1 MVGSYPIV
9 TDCSTGVKRGCHL
22 TRQCARITP
31 TFRHGS
37 PSMETIDILRRT
49 DVFYDLTGAQL
60 EMLASIC
67 EERVVKLGDIIFE
80 ENSQGDEMFVIARGA
95 VEILVDPSIVGGP
108 GAKKRGSLPVTIAT
122 LRSGQTFGEIALV
135 DQGLRTASA
144 RCAETETQLLGL
156 KRDKFMKLCDTYP
169 EMGYRVMRN
178 IAADLSFKIRGSD
191 LAIREQLLWRPRSA
205 S

>member
-1 MVGSYPIV
+1 
-9 TDCSTGVKRGCHL
+9 
-22 TRQCARITP
+22 
-31 TFRHGS
+31 
-37 PSMETIDILRRT
+37 MEKIDILRRT
-49 DVFYDLTGAQL
+49 DIFYDLTGAQL

-80 ENSQGDEMFVIARGA
+80 ENNQGEEMFVIARGA

-108 GAKKRGSLPVTIAT
+108 GAKKRGSMPVTIAT
-122 LRSGQTFGEIALV
+122 LRTGQTFGEIALV

-144 RCAETETQLLGL
+144 RCAETETQLLAL
-156 KRDKFMKLCDTYP
+156 QRSKFMKLCDTYP

-191 LAIREQLLWRPRSA
+191 LAIREQLLWRPRPA
-205 S
+205 G

>member
-1 MVGSYPIV
+1 
-9 TDCSTGVKRGCHL
+9 
-22 TRQCARITP
+22 
-31 TFRHGS
+31 
-37 PSMETIDILRRT
+37 MEKIDILRRT
-49 DVFYDLTGAQL
+49 DIFYDLTSAQL

-67 EERVVKLGDIIFE
+67 EERVVKLGDIVFE

-108 GAKKRGSLPVTIAT
+108 GAKKRGSMPVTIAT

-144 RCAETETQLLGL
+144 RCAETETQLLAIQ
-156 KRDKFMKLCDTYP
+156 RNKFMKLCDTYP

-191 LAIREQLLWRPRSA
+191 LAIREQLLWRPRPTA
-205 S
+205 